1 MGIFRSIA
9 GYFLRP
15 SLSIAGATVAATGLL
30 EIVSG
35 NYYYAAFWVAGAIC
49 VEVASMAEKVDK

>member
-1 MGIFRSIA
+1 MGIFRSMMS
-9 GYFLRP
+9 YFFKP
-15 SLSIAGATVAATGLL
+15 SLSIAGATLVATGLL